1 MTEPRL
7 LPAVEKQ
14 PYENDHVTAQQKN
27 VIEESVDGNFEPHDQ
42 HEYEEIATSEG
53 VVKESKKPS
62 EQHDFADKQERQKS
76 RIVDDNTFDGMV
88 YKIPPL
94 PLQVDHAPK
103 KTPHASAPP
112 AANPPSS
119 TRDRK
124 PMGCPYPGC
133 ASQDHTKRHQATH
146 TLECWIDGCQ
156 DRNKPFKDTSG
167 IARHLIAMHNNNDS
181 HNCRWNGCEKAKNQ
195 LTNHISLH
203 LREHNWELEQAVAK
217 STQNEDAGDDDE
229 SVDADEDQQSY
240 NSRIKKTGGKS
251 RD

>member
-1 MTEPRL
+1 MINTNMRRSL
-7 LPAVEKQ
+7 LLRV
-14 PYENDHVTAQQKN
+14 
-27 VIEESVDGNFEPHDQ
+27 S
-42 HEYEEIATSEG
+42 
-53 VVKESKKPS
+53 SKKVKNLASNMTLPTSKSARKAASWTTTLSTAWSTKSLQSSTMPNALPGPS
-62 EQHDFADKQERQKS
+62 DSLLAPQ
-76 RIVDDNTFDGMV
+76 
-88 YKIPPL
+88 L